1 MTLTAPY
8 LPTAELVAVAWA
20 RQRVPGLDGI
30 VATSLPRNTETW
42 AGTGFVT
49 LRAIPSGPYAP
60 NGTKRTSVVQADAWW
75 TSTSGTTSSATPQW
89 GKANQ
94 LIEALVA
101 ATEAADARYS
111 IPVDLPSQY
120 RGAVVLAV
128 YPNGDPQKVEGDPSG
143 YARYTMDLVVDW
155 QRA

>member
-1 MTLTAPY
+1 MSTLTPPY

-30 VATSLPRNTETW
+30 VATALPRSTETW

-49 LRAIPSGPYAP
+49 LRALPSGPYAP

-75 TSTSGTTSSATPQW
+75 SGTSGTTSAAKPQW

-94 LIEALVA
+94 LVEALIA
-101 ATEAADARYS
+101 ATEESALYS
-111 IPVDLPSQY
+111 TPVTLPDQY
-120 RGAVVLAV
+120 RGAIVLAV
-128 YPNGDPQKVEGDPSG
+128 YPMSDPQKVEGDPSG
-143 YARYTMDLVVDW
+143 YARYTVDLAVDW
-155 QRA
+155 ARS